1 MQVMRPWKAW
11 GASGRHPLPPGR
23 SAAYGGISLCLA
35 FIMTGCS
42 SSISTPLPDLK
53 PSTSTA
59 MSQQDRQKA
68 MEELN
73 RKRDTHEE
81 EAERQI
87 EAAQ

>member
-1 MQVMRPWKAW
+1 MQVVRPWKAW
-11 GASGRHPLPPGR
+11 GAGGRLPSPR
-23 SAAYGGISLCLA
+23 DCSAAYRGTILSLA
-35 FIMTGCS
+35 VIMAGC

-53 PSTSTA
+53 PSASTA

-68 MEELN
+68 MDELN

>member
-1 MQVMRPWKAW
+1 M
-11 GASGRHPLPPGR
+11 
-23 SAAYGGISLCLA
+23 
-35 FIMTGCS
+35 
-42 SSISTPLPDLK
+42 PDLK
-53 PSTSTA
+53 PSASTA

-68 MEELN
+68 MDELN